1 MEGEMTV
8 GEFAAELRRGARAVL
23 QVRHAERPKI
33 DHDDPTFGDR
43 LPITEAGM
51 ATALKFGAMLAEFRA
66 DVTFVSSPLRRTRM
80 TAAAI
85 AEGMGV
91 RSPVIPVDELLGNG
105 SFYYDD
111 PLIVLK
117 VFKERDFFEACC
129 EYYATGSLPGF
140 RPLAASAD
148 RCERWL
154 LERLERRLLI
164 ASPTTATSRRCSP
177 RAARFRSSP
186 ARTGRVSSI
195 PPRSSSIPTARA
207 ATRSYAPAFPTA
219 SAALQSKPRAANM
232 V

>member
-1 MEGEMTV
+1 MEGEMTI

-51 ATALKFGAMLAEFRA
+51 ATALRFGTMLAEFKD

-91 RSPVIPVDELLGNG
+91 KSPAIPVDELLGNG

-129 EYYATGSLPGF
+129 EYYATGNLPGF

-164 ASPTTATSRRCSP
+164 ASIPQFSRANWPRFLDSAAILVYPDGSRRYALV
-177 RAARFRSSP
+177 RAGLSDGIS
-186 ARTGRVSSI
+186 GV
-195 PPRSSSIPTARA
+195 
-207 ATRSYAPAFPTA
+207 
-219 SAALQSKPRAANM
+219 KC
-232 V
+232 

>member
-1 MEGEMTV
+1 MEGEMTI

-23 QVRHAERPKI
+23 QVRHAARPKI

-51 ATALKFGAMLAEFRA
+51 ATALRFGAMLAEFRD

-91 RSPVIPVDELLGNG
+91 EAPAIPVDELLGNG

-129 EYYATGSLPGF
+129 EYYATGNLPGF

-164 ASPTTATSRRCSP
+164 ASTHDCYIAALLAARGAIPQFSRANWPRFLDSAAILVYPDGSRRYALV
-177 RAARFRSSP
+177 RAGLSD
-186 ARTGRVSSI
+186 GICGV
-195 PPRSSSIPTARA
+195 A
-207 ATRSYAPAFPTA
+207 AES
-219 SAALQSKPRAANM
+219 
-232 V
+232 